1 MNNRAI
7 LILVTLPLAADAAA
21 DTLQFVCVG
30 TESIYTATF
39 AEHQEN
45 LTKRPATVQMEVDLE
60 KKTMSVSGTDECRW
74 HEFVEATPPSDCTS
88 TVPQTR
94 PLFAWSTC

>member
-7 LILVTLPLAADAAA
+7 LILVTLALAADAAA

-30 TESIYTATF
+30 TESIYTETF

-45 LTKRPATVQMEVDLE
+45 LTKRPATVQVEVDLE
-60 KKTMSVSGTDECRW
+60 KKTMSVSGTTNADG
-74 HEFVEATPPSDCTS
+74 TS
-88 TVPQTR
+88 SP
-94 PLFAWSTC
+94 